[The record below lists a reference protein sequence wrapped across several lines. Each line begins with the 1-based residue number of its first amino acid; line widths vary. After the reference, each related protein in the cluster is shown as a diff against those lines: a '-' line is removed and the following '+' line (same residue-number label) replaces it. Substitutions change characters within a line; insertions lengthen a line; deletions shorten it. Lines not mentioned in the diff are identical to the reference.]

1 MSLNIEDIKNLE
13 RLSRLKVSEENR
25 SQIISEVS
33 SVLDYVGQ
41 INDLDLGT
49 IDNSTIMHI
58 HKNITRADTVSE
70 LGSSRDIILEDA
82 PKTEGQY
89 IKVTQVIKK

>member
-1 MSLNIEDIKNLE
+1 MSLSIEDIKNLE
-13 RLSRLKVSEENR
+13 TLARLRVSDENR
-25 SQIISEVS
+25 TALVSEVS
-33 SVLDYVGQ
+33 SIIEYVGQ

-58 HKNITRADTVSE
+58 HKNITRADNVSE